1 MSKMFAAAAAVAV
14 ALSGTVTMA
23 ASAAPAAPAAPAAGR
38 VTPVECSNAEL
49 VASFHHTDDA
59 TSHRFGRLVLTNT
72 SGHTCRLR
80 GYGGLSYVGDG
91 NGTQI
96 GAAADRTPSR
106 VRWVTLAPGQRAVSP
121 VSATVAAAYPRHR
134 CHPAHVDGFRVYVP
148 DETASQYVPHPTTG
162 CRNPAVH
169 LLSHRAYRHR

>member
-1 MSKMFAAAAAVAV
+1 MFAAVAAAAVA
-14 ALSGTVTMA
+14 LSGPAALAATTV
-23 ASAAPAAPAAPAAGR
+23 AAPAGGA
-38 VTPVECSNAEL
+38 TPVECSNAEL

-96 GAAADRTPSR
+96 GAAADRAPSR
-106 VRWVTLAPGQRAVSP
+106 VRWVTLTPGQRAVSA
-121 VSATVAAAYPRHR
+121 VSATVTAAYPRHR
-134 CHPAHVDGFRVYVP
+134 CRPAHVDGFRVYVP

-169 LLSHRAYRHR
+169 LLSHRAYRHG

>member
-1 MSKMFAAAAAVAV
+1 
-14 ALSGTVTMA
+14 
-23 ASAAPAAPAAPAAGR
+23 
-38 VTPVECSNAEL
+38 
-49 VASFHHTDDA
+49 
-59 TSHRFGRLVLTNT
+59 
-72 SGHTCRLR
+72 
-80 GYGGLSYVGDG
+80 
-91 NGTQI
+91 
-96 GAAADRTPSR
+96 

-169 LLSHRAYRHR
+169 LLAHRAYRHR